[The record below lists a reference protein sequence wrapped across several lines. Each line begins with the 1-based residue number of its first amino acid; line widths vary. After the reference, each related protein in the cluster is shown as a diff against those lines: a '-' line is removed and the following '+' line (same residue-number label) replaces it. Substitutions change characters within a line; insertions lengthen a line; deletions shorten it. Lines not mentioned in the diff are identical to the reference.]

1 MCHVSSISMT
11 EKSAE
16 AENIYKVFLL
26 KLNKSA
32 YTKAVKATTNV
43 VSAGEV
49 YCQGDMIYEA
59 HRHKTFP
66 VEYTYSHMTAQFIT
80 QSHQKPIISSLKVI

>member
-26 KLNKSA
+26 KLNKFA
-32 YTKAVKATTNV
+32 YTKATTNV

-49 YCQGDMIYEA
+49 YCQGDTIYEA

-80 QSHQKPIISSLKVI
+80 QSHRKPIISSLKVI